1 MNKKTFGIAL
11 IAAAVLTLTACSS
24 TYKNSTSSSSAAKE
38 TVKKTNSETQYPLT
52 VKTYDDQGT
61 ELDQVFKKAPEKVIT
76 NNLSST
82 EMLIELGLKDK
93 IVGMLNPDNEATDK
107 YKEDIASIPHIGD
120 KKTISQEAILA
131 YGPDALI
138 GRNMMFSDK
147 SMGTISTWNGN
158 DIPVYT
164 QKASVSTTK
173 QDLNNIIDDVKNIGD
188 IFNVQDKA
196 DKYAGQLQKRIDA
209 VKKKNKSSDKDLK
222 KALIMCAYND
232 ETFGTYKSAL
242 QESMLNQLGYTN
254 VATGTSDLTLENLVS
269 MEPELIIYVT
279 SDRNKAMDKEATD
292 KMEKNAV
299 LENVPAVK
307 NKKIMTISYDE
318 LMDYGP
324 SVIDSLEKV
333 NDFVN
338 K

>member
-52 VKTYDDQGT
+52 VKTYDDKGT

-82 EMLIELGLKDK
+82 EILIELGLKDK
-93 IVGMLNPDNEATDK
+93 IVGMLNPDNEVTDK

-147 SMGTISTWNGN
+147 SMGTISTWNSN
-158 DIPVYT
+158 DIPVFT
-164 QKASVSTTK
+164 
-173 QDLNNIIDDVKNIGD
+173 
-188 IFNVQDKA
+188 
-196 DKYAGQLQKRIDA
+196 
-209 VKKKNKSSDKDLK
+209 
-222 KALIMCAYND
+222 
-232 ETFGTYKSAL
+232 
-242 QESMLNQLGYTN
+242 
-254 VATGTSDLTLENLVS
+254 
-269 MEPELIIYVT
+269 
-279 SDRNKAMDKEATD
+279 
-292 KMEKNAV
+292 
-299 LENVPAVK
+299 
-307 NKKIMTISYDE
+307 
-318 LMDYGP
+318 
-324 SVIDSLEKV
+324 
-333 NDFVN
+333 
-338 K
+338 

>member
-1 MNKKTFGIAL
+1 
-11 IAAAVLTLTACSS
+11 
-24 TYKNSTSSSSAAKE
+24 
-38 TVKKTNSETQYPLT
+38 
-52 VKTYDDQGT
+52 
-61 ELDQVFKKAPEKVIT
+61 
-76 NNLSST
+76 
-82 EMLIELGLKDK
+82 LIELGLKDK
-93 IVGMLNPDNEATDK
+93 IVGMLNPDNEVTDK

-147 SMGTISTWNGN
+147 SMGTISTWNSN

-173 QDLNNIIDDVKNIGD
+173 QDLNNIIEDVKNIGD
-188 IFNVQDKA
+188 IFNE
-196 DKYAGQLQKRIDA
+196 
-209 VKKKNKSSDKDLK
+209 DLK

-279 SDRNKAMDKEATD
+279 SDRNKAMDKDATD

>member
-1 MNKKTFGIAL
+1 MNKKTFRIAL

-24 TYKNSTSSSSAAKE
+24 TYKNSTSSSSSAKE
-38 TVKKTNSETQYPLT
+38 TVKKTKSETQYPLT
-52 VKTYDDQGT
+52 VKTYDDKGT

-76 NNLSST
+76 NNLS
-82 EMLIELGLKDK
+82 
-93 IVGMLNPDNEATDK
+93 
-107 YKEDIASIPHIGD
+107 
-120 KKTISQEAILA
+120 
-131 YGPDALI
+131 
-138 GRNMMFSDK
+138 
-147 SMGTISTWNGN
+147 
-158 DIPVYT
+158 
-164 QKASVSTTK
+164 
-173 QDLNNIIDDVKNIGD
+173 
-188 IFNVQDKA
+188 
-196 DKYAGQLQKRIDA
+196 KRIDV

-299 LENVPAVK
+299 LENVPAIK

>member
-1 MNKKTFGIAL
+1 MAFNRKQKLRDNIEAIRTAFILDRENRTATTEERAILQRYCGFGGLKCIL
-11 IAAAVLTLTACSS
+11 
-24 TYKNSTSSSSAAKE
+24 NPAKE
-38 TVKKTNSETQYPLT
+38 LTDAVRWAKSDLELFAPTVELHRLIRENSKDET
-52 VKTYDDQGT
+52 
-61 ELDQVFKKAPEKVIT
+61 E
-76 NNLSST
+76 
-82 EMLIELGLKDK
+82 
-93 IVGMLNPDNEATDK
+93 
-107 YKEDIASIPHIGD
+107 YKRFVDS
-120 KKTISQEAILA
+120 L
-131 YGPDALI
+131 
-138 GRNMMFSDK
+138 
-147 SMGTISTWNGN
+147 
-158 DIPVYT
+158 
-164 QKASVSTTK
+164 KASVLTAFYTPKEITDTIADVLADYSVRPARMLEPSAGVGVFVDSMLRHNPNADVMAFEK
-173 QDLNNIIDDVKNIGD
+173 DLLTGTILR
-188 IFNVQDKA
+188 
-196 DKYAGQLQKRIDA
+196 LQKRIDA

>member
-82 EMLIELGLKDK
+82 EILIELGLKDK
-93 IVGMLNPDNEATDK
+93 IVGMLNPDNEVTDK

-147 SMGTISTWNGN
+147 SMGTISTWNSN

-164 QKASVSTTK
+164 QK
-173 QDLNNIIDDVKNIGD
+173 
-188 IFNVQDKA
+188 VQDKA

-279 SDRNKAMDKEATD
+279 SDRNKAMDKDATD